1 MILNRKLFNQM
12 KNLVSALSLLLIFLI
27 LEVSPVYSQEIVFNK
42 VPPPVGKTF
51 LFVTGIAQDLNGI
64 MWFSTKT
71 GLYSYDG
78 NRLILYES
86 QPLNPNSL
94 ISNTTESIYVDKN
107 GIIWVGTLGKGLDR
121 FDPETGKFTHFHHDP
136 KKPASL
142 ANDTVTAILRDKQ
155 GTLWIGTHGGLD
167 YFDEKENKFFHYQ
180 YKEKDPTSLS
190 NNQVRVIY
198 EDSQGSLWI
207 GTGSPYADNGGGP
220 NEGGLNRLDKKIGT
234 FTRYLH
240 DPKNIHSLISNKI
253 SAIFEDNKGVL
264 WIGASLNGLHKMN
277 KQQGTF
283 ERIIFDP
290 KNPEKLSAPAVNT
303 ESTTYEHITFFTQDA
318 AGSYW
323 FGTVDAGLFYFNP
336 AIGKIKHYSATVN
349 PSSGFT
355 DYGAWKA
362 FTSHDGIF
370 WIGGTQGTIYHFN
383 PLQEKIPNILVS
395 SAPVNSL
402 YEEQNGTF
410 WIGATHALIQVDKK
424 NGTTKRFEKEIN
436 SAKGKDNDI
445 YSLWEDRQNNLWV
458 GSYNGLY
465 FLDRVS
471 DKFKSY
477 KNNPKDE
484 NSISSNSVTQVYEDS
499 KSNFWIC
506 TFRGLNLLDR
516 GTDRFKH
523 YLFNPAD
530 TNGFGSNLMTSIFE
544 DKYGKLWVG
553 GWNGSGINLFNR
565 ENATFITYL
574 RGSGIM
580 CIYEDSAGVLWV
592 GGNDGLYKYNH
603 EADNFI
609 RVGDFD
615 LMNGIP
621 DVYNL
626 IEDNQNYLWIGTAGG
641 ILRVNPQR
649 NETTFFGENFGIA
662 KNSLTWGSVYK
673 GRNGNLYF
681 GNNTGYY
688 VINPEELLKKSKSP
702 EIVFSD
708 FKIADVSI
716 KPEKY
721 GTLKKNLSET
731 KEIRLQYNQKVFSF
745 DFTVID
751 YANPEQNQLI
761 YYLENFDKTWLKA
774 SSERKAYYFN
784 IPPGKYIF
792 HVKAVNGYGAWAE
805 KSIEIIILPPWWR
818 SWWAYGF
825 YALLLIAAVFAF
837 DRFMRRRIVLAE
849 RKRAQERE
857 LVHAKEIEKAYTELK
872 ETQTQLIQSEKMAS
886 LGELTAGIAHEIQN
900 PLNFVNNFSEVNTEL
915 IEEMKQEIEKG
926 NMEEVKAIANDIAD
940 NEQKITQHGKRADAI
955 VKGMLQHSRSS
966 TGVKEPASINAL
978 ADEYLRLAYHGL
990 RAKDKS
996 FNATMKTDF
1005 DESIGNINIIPQ
1017 DIGRVILNLIT
1028 NAFYTVTEKKQ
1039 QLGDGYEPTVSVSTK
1054 KAGNKVLIS
1063 VKDNGNG
1070 IPDSVLDKIYQPFF
1084 TTKPSGQGTGLGLS
1098 MSYEIITKAHGGE
1111 LKVESKN
1118 NEGAEFTIILP
1129 V

>member
-1 MILNRKLFNQM
+1 MRSQL
-12 KNLVSALSLLLIFLI
+12 SALSLFLIFLI
-27 LEVSPVYSQEIVFNK
+27 SEVCPVYSQEIIFNK

-51 LFVTGIAQDLNGI
+51 NFVTGVTQDLNGF
-64 MWFSTKT
+64 MWFATKT
-71 GLYSYDG
+71 GMYRYDG
-78 NRLILYES
+78 NRLTTYEN
-86 QPLNPNSL
+86 QALNPNSL
-94 ISNTTESIYVDKN
+94 ISNASESIFADN
-107 GIIWVGTLGKGLDR
+107 DGIIWIGTLGKGLDR
-121 FDPETGKFTHFHHDP
+121 FDPETGNFTHFHHDP
-136 KKPASL
+136 KNPASL
-142 ANDTVTAILRDKQ
+142 SNDTVTVILRDKQ

-167 YFDEKENKFFHYQ
+167 YFDEKANKFFHYRS
-180 YKEKDPTSLS
+180 KANDPSSIS
-190 NNQVRVIY
+190 NNQVRAIY
-198 EDSQGSLWI
+198 EDRQGTLWI

-220 NEGGLNRLDKKIGT
+220 DAGGLNRLDKKTGT

-240 DPKNIHSLISNKI
+240 DQKKINSLLSNKV
-253 SAIFEDNKGVL
+253 SAIYEDDKGVL
-264 WIGASLNGLHKMN
+264 WIGTSLNGLHKMN
-277 KQQGTF
+277 TQKGTF

-290 KNPEKLSAPAVNT
+290 RNPEKLSAPAVT
-303 ESTTYEHITFFTQDA
+303 KESASYEHITFFTQDA

-323 FGTVDAGLFYFNP
+323 FATVDAGLFYFNP
-336 AIGKIKHYSATVN
+336 AIGKIKHFNAATN
-349 PSSGFT
+349 SSSGYN
-355 DYGAWKA
+355 DSGAWKT
-362 FTSHDGIF
+362 FTSRDGVF

-383 PLQEKIPNILVS
+383 PLTQKIPDILVS
-395 SAPVNSL
+395 SAPVTNL

-410 WIGATHALIQVDKK
+410 WIGATHALIRVDKK
-424 NGTTKRFEKEIN
+424 NGITKIFESEIN
-436 SAKGKDNDI
+436 SSKDKDNEI
-445 YSLWEDRQNNLWV
+445 FCLWEDRQDNLWV
-458 GSYNGLY
+458 GSNNGL
-465 FLDRVS
+465 FLWDRES
-471 DKFKSY
+471 DKFKIY
-477 KNNPKDE
+477 NNNPKDK
-484 NSISSNSVTQVYEDS
+484 NSISNNNVTQVYEDS
-499 KSNFWIC
+499 KSNLWIS
-506 TFRGLNLLDR
+506 TFRGLNLMDR

-523 YLFNPAD
+523 YFFNPAD
-530 TNGFGSNLMTSIFE
+530 TNAFGSNLMTSVFE
-544 DKYGKLWVG
+544 DKFGKLWVG

-574 RGSGIM
+574 KGSGIM

-592 GGNDGLYKYNH
+592 GGNDGLYKYNRD
-603 EADNFI
+603 ADNFT

-615 LMNGIP
+615 TMNGIP

-626 IEDNQNYLWIGTAGG
+626 IEDNQKYLWIATAGG

-649 NETTFFGENFGIA
+649 NETSFFGENFGVK
-662 KNSLTWGSVYK
+662 KNSLIWGSAYK
-673 GRNGNLYF
+673 GNNGNLYF

-688 VINPEELLKKSKSP
+688 EINPEELLKNSKPP
-702 EIVFSD
+702 EIVFTD
-708 FKIADVSI
+708 FKIADISI

-721 GTLKKNLSET
+721 GTLKKSLSET
-731 KEIRLQYNQKVFSF
+731 KEIRLRYSQNVFSF

-761 YYLENFDKTWLKA
+761 YYLENYDKTWLKP

-792 HVKAVNGYGAWAE
+792 HVKAMNGNGVWAE
-805 KSIEIIILPPWWR
+805 KSLEIIILPPWWR

-825 YALLLIAAVFAF
+825 YGLILIAGIFGI
-837 DRFMRRRIVLAE
+837 DRFQ
-849 RKRAQERE
+849 RKRILSAEKERNRANE
-857 LVHAKEIEKAYTELK
+857 IAHAKEIEKAYTELK
-872 ETQTQLIQSEKMAS
+872 TTQAQLIQSEKMAS

-900 PLNFVNNFSEVNTEL
+900 PLNFVNNFSEVNAEL

-926 NMEEVKAIANDIAD
+926 NMEEVKAIANDIAG

-966 TGVKEPASINAL
+966 TGIKEPANINAL

-996 FNATMKTDF
+996 FNASMKTDF

-1028 NAFYTVTEKKQ
+1028 NAFYAVTEKKLQ
-1039 QLGDGYEPTVSVSTK
+1039 QPLGYEPTVSVSTK
-1054 KAGNKVLIS
+1054 RSLSAEGRGEVRII

-1111 LKVESKN
+1111 LKVDSKEG
-1118 NEGAEFTIILP
+1118 EGAEFTIILP

>member
-1 MILNRKLFNQM
+1 M
-12 KNLVSALSLLLIFLI
+12 KSLLSALSLLLISLI
-27 LEVSPVYSQEIVFNK
+27 IEVCPVYSQEITFNK

-51 LFVTGIAQDLNGI
+51 GFVTGITQDVNGF
-64 MWFSTKT
+64 MWFSSKT
-71 GLYSYDG
+71 GFYKYDG
-78 NRLILYES
+78 NRLTSYET
-86 QPLNPNSL
+86 QPSNPNSL
-94 ISNTTESIYVDKN
+94 ISNLTESVFADN
-107 GIIWVGTLGKGLDR
+107 SGIIWVGTLGKGLDR
-121 FDPETGKFTHFHHDP
+121 FDPETGNFTHFRHDP
-136 KKPASL
+136 KNPASL
-142 ANDTVTAILRDKQ
+142 ANDTVTVILRDKQ
-155 GTLWIGTHGGLD
+155 GILWIGTHGGLD
-167 YFDEKENKFFHYQ
+167 YFDENANNFFHYQ
-180 YKEKDPTSLS
+180 YKLNDTKSLS

-198 EDSQGSLWI
+198 EDKQETIWV

-220 NEGGLNRLDKKIGT
+220 DAGGLNRLDKKTGT

-240 DPKNIHSLISNKI
+240 DPNNIHSLISNKV

-264 WIGASLNGLHKMN
+264 WIGTSLNGLHKMN
-277 KQQGTF
+277 TQQGTF
-283 ERIIFDP
+283 EGIIFDP
-290 KNPEKLSAPAVNT
+290 KNPEKLSAPAFNK
-303 ESTTYEHITFFTQDA
+303 ESAIYEHITFFTQDA

-336 AIGKIKHYSATVN
+336 AIGKIKHYNATAN
-349 PSSGFT
+349 SSSGFT
-355 DYGAWKA
+355 DNGAWKA

-370 WIGGTQGTIYHFN
+370 WIGGTEGTIYHFN
-383 PLQEKIPNILVS
+383 PLQKKIPNILVS
-395 SAPVNSL
+395 SSPVNSL
-402 YEEQNGTF
+402 LEEKNGTF
-410 WIGATHALIQVDKK
+410 WIGANHALIQVDKK
-424 NGTTKRFEKEIN
+424 NGITKRFESEIN
-436 SAKGKDNDI
+436 FSKGKDNAI
-445 YSLWEDRQNNLWV
+445 YSLWEDPENNLWV
-458 GSYNGLY
+458 GSTNGL
-465 FLDRVS
+465 FLWNKES

-484 NSISSNSVTQVYEDS
+484 NSISSNSVIQIYEDR
-499 KSNFWIC
+499 KSNIWIS
-506 TFRGLNLLDR
+506 TFRGLNLLDS
-516 GTDRFKH
+516 GTGRFKH
-523 YLFNPAD
+523 YFFNPAD
-530 TNGFGSNLMTSIFE
+530 TSTAGSNLMTSVFE
-544 DKYGKLWVG
+544 DKFGKLWVG

-592 GGNDGLYKYNH
+592 GGNDGLYKYNR

-615 LMNGIP
+615 SMNGIP

-626 IEDNQNYLWIGTAGG
+626 IEDNQKYLWIATAGG

-649 NETTFFGENFGIA
+649 NETTFFGENFGIGR
-662 KNSLTWGSVYK
+662 NSLTWGSVYK
-673 GRNGNLYF
+673 GRDGNLYF
-681 GNNTGYY
+681 GNNIGYY
-688 VINPEELLKKSKSP
+688 VINPKELLKNSKAP

-708 FKIADVSI
+708 FKIADISI

-721 GTLKKNLSET
+721 GTLKKSLSET
-731 KEIRLQYNQKVFSF
+731 KEIRLRSNQNVFSF

-761 YYLENFDKTWLKA
+761 YYLENYDKTWLKS

-784 IPPGKYIF
+784 IPPGKYVF

-818 SWWAYGF
+818 SWWAYGI
-825 YALLLIAAVFAF
+825 YGLLLIAAIFGF
-837 DRFMRRRIVLAE
+837 DRFQ
-849 RKRAQERE
+849 RKRILSAEKERNRANE
-857 LVHAKEIEKAYTELK
+857 IEHAKEIEKAYTELK
-872 ETQTQLIQSEKMAS
+872 TTQAQLIQSEKMAS

-966 TGVKEPASINAL
+966 TGVKEPANINAL

-996 FNATMKTDF
+996 FNATMNTDF

-1028 NAFYTVTEKKQ
+1028 NAFYAVTEKKQ
-1039 QLGDGYEPTVSVSTK
+1039 LLRDGYEPTVSVSTK

-1098 MSYEIITKAHGGE
+1098 MSYEIITKTHGGE